1 MMAGTIQVRIVAGK
15 KDELVIGP
23 DDADVVVSIGKA
35 DASLDPT
42 VAYMQGKLKATGH
55 TGVLLDALRSGEIA
69 GVIAANQS

>member
-1 MMAGTIQVRIVAGK
+1 MAATIQVRIVAVK

-35 DASLDPT
+35 DVSLDPT

-69 GVIAANQS
+69 RVIAANQT